1 MSLVLDSS
9 IAIAWLMPDEAA
21 ETADRAILRTMDEG
35 ADVPALFGLEVAN
48 VLLVSM
54 RRQRIA
60 PEAVAAGLTDLSAI
74 EIRAEAAPS
83 ISTLREISDLAARHR
98 LTAYDAAYLELAR
111 RLGATLATLDVP
123 LATAARAES
132 VAVFG
137 G

>member
-1 MSLVLDSS
+1 
-9 IAIAWLMPDEAA
+9 
-21 ETADRAILRTMDEG
+21 MDEG

-74 EIRAEAAPS
+74 DIRAEAAPS